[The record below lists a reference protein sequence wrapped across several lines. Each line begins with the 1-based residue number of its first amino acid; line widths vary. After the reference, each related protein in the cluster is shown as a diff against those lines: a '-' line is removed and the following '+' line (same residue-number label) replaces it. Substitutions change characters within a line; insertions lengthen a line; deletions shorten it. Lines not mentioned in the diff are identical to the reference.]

1 MDSEKFT
8 VPAATFTEKPEEYE
22 IKVVLPGIAKDDAE
36 LHIEGRTLTL
46 KTHSKFQNPAG
57 FKVVAQEFDHADY
70 AMSADLPELADPST
84 LAAKMENG
92 VLKVAVKKR
101 PESQAKKIVIG

>member
-8 VPAATFTEKPEEYE
+8 VPAATFTEKPEGYE
-22 IKVVLPGIAKDDAE
+22 IKIVLPGVAKEDAE
-36 LHIEGRTLTL
+36 LHMEGRTLTL

-57 FKVVAQEFDHADY
+57 FKVVAQEFEHPNY

-84 LAAKMENG
+84 LSAKMENG
-92 VLKVAVKKR
+92 VLKVDVKKR
-101 PESQAKKIVIG
+101 PESQPKKIVIG